1 MNKYR
6 NVKTGVVVEIQ
17 GQASGDWEL
26 IPVSSSTIETP
37 EETKPKK
44 KKASKEK

>member
-17 GQASGDWEL
+17 GHASGDWEL
-26 IPVSSSTIETP
+26 ISVSSSIETP